1 MGAPVDELEQRIR
14 DAQDPLE
21 AILPSAI
28 TLSLMIRN
36 RKMGSW
42 LRNEFTGYSEDA
54 ALPPYRRDI
63 PGHLMTRSPQY
74 GWMPAPITDQQEQQE
89 AHLDIREGIRSLER
103 TCLRYR
109 KDSYIQHSLPKDE
122 MRELQ
127 ARVNLTT
134 DLAITINRESY
145 SDLFRV
151 VRSTVYLWLGDLIEA
166 GFSGEHN
173 SFERSERAQ
182 ASTLDTPE
190 HYWQRA
196 MDEFTSLPVPGIR
209 KAGMLERF
217 FGGA

>member
-1 MGAPVDELEQRIR
+1 MGAPVDELEQRVR

-42 LRNEFTGYSEDA
+42 LRNEFSGYAEDA
-54 ALPPYRRDI
+54 VLPLYRQDL

-74 GWMPAPITDQQEQQE
+74 GWMPAPITEQQEQQE
-89 AHLDIREGIRSLER
+89 AHLNVREDIRSLER

-109 KDSYIQHSLPKDE
+109 RDSYIQHTLPE
-122 MRELQ
+122 GQMRELQ
-127 ARVNLTT
+127 TRVNLTT
-134 DLAITINRESY
+134 DLAITVNRESY

-151 VRSTVYLWLGDLIEA
+151 VRSAIFLWLTDLIEA

-173 SFERSERAQ
+173 SFNSSERAQ
-182 ASTLDTPE
+182 AATLDTPE
-190 HYWQRA
+190 HYWRRA
-196 MDEFTSLPVPGIR
+196 MDEFASLPVPGIR
-209 KAGMLERF
+209 QAGVMERF